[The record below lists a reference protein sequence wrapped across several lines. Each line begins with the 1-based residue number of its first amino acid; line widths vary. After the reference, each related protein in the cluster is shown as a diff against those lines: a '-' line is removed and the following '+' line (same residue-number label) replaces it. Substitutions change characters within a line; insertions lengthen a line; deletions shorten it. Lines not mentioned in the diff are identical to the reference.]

1 MAVAPARHSA
11 AEAGNGHRAGQAVTA
26 EDLFTQ
32 HRRRIYAYC
41 LRWLRSPEEAED
53 AVQTTYLRAWRSLND
68 GGEPYNPLAWLYE
81 IARNVCVRSLEG
93 RSRRGT
99 LVPLDDET
107 ASEEP
112 SRARDELFGLGDA
125 LVRMPARQRRALLL
139 REWRGLSYKEIAVEM
154 GLSASAV
161 EMLLFRSRRSLA
173 AELEQPSVPRRSR
186 MPSFVALLD
195 GLRSMIPQSVSTS
208 MATGLA
214 IVTATALSPTLLY
227 RDLVPTPH
235 PSAGEVAALLASP
248 DAIPRFDGGALAPI
262 ASTRGETV
270 RAHGQVR
277 TDPSPAQGSANG
289 SGQNAAPASG
299 TGSMAPDNQGSGSS
313 AGDSTPEPSAPSL
326 DASGQGSPVEQPP
339 SPAPAQAP
347 DDHKHGGHGGGHGAT
362 PATPA
367 TPAIPGHHGAP
378 TTPATP
384 ATPATPP
391 SHSNGHKDK

>member
-1 MAVAPARHSA
+1 VAVAPARHSA

-68 GGEPYNPLAWLYE
+68 GGEPYNPLSWLYE

-125 LVRMPARQRRALLL
+125 LVRMPERQRRALLL
-139 REWRGLSYKEIAVEM
+139 REWRGLSYKEIAKEM

-161 EMLLFRSRRSLA
+161 ETLLFRSRRSLA
-173 AELEQPSVPRRSR
+173 AELEQPCAPRRAR

-195 GLRSMIPQSVSTS
+195 GLRSAIPQSVSAS

-214 IVTATALSPTLLY
+214 VVTATALSPTLFH
-227 RDLVPTPH
+227 RDLAPRPQY
-235 PSAGEVAALLASP
+235 PSAGGIAAVLASP
-248 DAIPRFDGGALAPI
+248 DALPSFDGRALASI
-262 ASTRGETV
+262 AATGGETG

-277 TDPSPAQGSANG
+277 TDPSPAQGPANA

-299 TGSMAPDNQGSGSS
+299 TGSMAPDNQGSGS
-313 AGDSTPEPSAPSL
+313 AVGVPTPDTSAPSV
-326 DASGQGSPVEQPP
+326 DAPGQGSPAEHPP
-339 SPAPAQAP
+339 GPAPAQAP
-347 DDHKHGGHGGGHGAT
+347 DEDTHGGYG
-362 PATPA
+362 ATPA
-367 TPAIPGHHGAP
+367 TPAIPAIPGHYGAP
-378 TTPATP
+378 TMPATP

-391 SHSNGHKDK
+391 SHSSGHKDK